1 MIMADVS
8 KLVPFILKWEGGF
21 QQMKEDTGNYLNG
34 VLIGTNKGITPAAY
48 QMTFGKV
55 PTVQDMK
62 NITHEQF
69 MAVLKRFYWDRW
81 KADSIQNQSVANI
94 LVDWVWASGKHGIEI
109 PQKVLG
115 LKPDGVVGVL
125 TLKAINCFDQH
136 ELFDLIKKERIDF
149 IDRIIKNRPTNAK
162 FRRGWLNRINA
173 FTFTV

>member
-1 MIMADVS
+1 MADVS

-81 KADSIQNQSVANI
+81 KADTIKSQAIANT
-94 LVDWVWASGKHGIEI
+94 LVDWVWGSGKWGIII
-109 PQKVLG
+109 PQRILG
-115 LKPDGVVGVL
+115 VTADGLVGPKTIEALNGYKAGTLNNHGMGAVMKGQVVKL
-125 TLKAINCFDQH
+125 SDADIADIAKQIAAI
-136 ELFDLIKKERIDF
+136 K
-149 IDRIIKNRPTNAK
+149 
-162 FRRGWLNRINA
+162 
-173 FTFTV
+173 